1 MLFCLNILLLTSIYR
16 SRISQNMETKIETKI
31 ENVFRIYKNELIQK
45 LGRKALNND
54 TIDKYGKILFQ
65 SKYRGSFA
73 QNNKFE
79 KKSGYY
85 IINNDLE
92 SGKGIH
98 WVSLILTPKTAYV
111 YDSFSRDPKKLLP
124 HLIQHLKNYKIVSSD
139 RKDKE
144 QKGDSQICGHASLA
158 FLLTTQKLGIR
169 SAIKI

>member
-1 MLFCLNILLLTSIYR
+1 
-16 SRISQNMETKIETKI
+16 MEQKA

-54 TIDKYGKILFQ
+54 TIDKYSKLLFQ
-65 SKYRGSFA
+65 SKYKGCYA

-79 KKSGYY
+79 LKQGFY
-85 IINNDLE
+85 IINTDLE

-98 WVSLILTPKTAYV
+98 WISLILTAKTAYI
-111 YDSFSRDPKKLLP
+111 YDSFARDLKKLLP
-124 HLIQHLKNYKIVSSD
+124 HLLQHLANYKIVSSD

-144 QKGDSQICGHASLA
+144 QIGNSQICGHNCLA
-158 FLLTTQKLGIR
+158 FLLTTQKLGIK

>member
-1 MLFCLNILLLTSIYR
+1 
-16 SRISQNMETKIETKI
+16 METKIETKA
-31 ENVFRIYKNELIQK
+31 ENVFRLYKAELISK
-45 LGRKALNND
+45 LGRKALSND

-73 QNNKFE
+73 QDQKFE

-85 IINNDLE
+85 IINTDLE
-92 SGKGIH
+92 KGPGLH
-98 WVSLILTPKTAYV
+98 WIALILTPKTAYI

-139 RKDKE
+139 RKDSE
-144 QKGDSQICGHASLA
+144 QKGDSAICGHNCLA
-158 FLLTTQKLGIR
+158 FLLVAQKLGIK

>member
-1 MLFCLNILLLTSIYR
+1 M
-16 SRISQNMETKIETKI
+16 ETKI

-45 LGRKALNND
+45 LGRKALSND

-73 QNNKFE
+73 QDQKFE
-79 KKSGYY
+79 KKSGFY
-85 IINNDLE
+85 IINTDLE

-98 WVSLILTPKTAYV
+98 WIALILTAKTAII
-111 YDSFSRDPKKLLP
+111 YDSFARDPKKLLP

-139 RKDKE
+139 RKDSE
-144 QKGDSQICGHASLA
+144 QKGDSAICGHASLA
-158 FLLTTQKLGIR
+158 FLLVAQKLGIR